1 MSCSIPL
8 LGIVSRIL
16 QRLLN
21 TLPYLPCLW
30 DCALLLLALN
40 FCLPSALTL
49 WICHQKPGGVG
60 IGLSVAQV
68 TTWWVLHRQAAF
80 LCKYTRAVCCTT
92 NNKKQE
98 QTLHFNHVSGSR
110 AANSVAL
117 EGGRVGDS
125 WRVDLSLKYSPALLN
140 LRAPLD
146 ICNYNLGKQL
156 TIKNVSIFQTY
167 VNTLAKG
174 LYQYILVVA
183 FERYVFGLEIG
194 FVF

>member
-1 MSCSIPL
+1 MPG
-8 LGIVSRIL
+8 LGSDIVQNVGRIL

-21 TLPYLPCLW
+21 TL
-30 DCALLLLALN
+30 LLLALPLGLALN

-98 QTLHFNHVSGSR
+98 QTLHFNHVRGSR
-110 AANSVAL
+110 AANSVVF
-117 EGGRVGDS
+117 EGGRGQLAS
-125 WRVDLSLKYSPALLN
+125 GLIPQIFSC
-140 LRAPLD
+140 AP
-146 ICNYNLGKQL
+146 QL
-156 TIKNVSIFQTY
+156 TCSAWHMQLQSWEAKNNWEYF
-167 VNTLAKG
+167 NFFKLMWTL
-174 LYQYILVVA
+174 
-183 FERYVFGLEIG
+183 
-194 FVF
+194 